1 MKKKRGHQLRIILTA
16 FLIILYL
23 GYVGFV
29 IHIDRGPIDYETF
42 MQIGGRLI
50 SGQEVYG
57 ENSYYPM
64 PYVYVFGLFAA
75 LPRPVSM
82 GLWLLLPPLVGL
94 IITGWNPWVLLFGP
108 MFGHFLGGQSTLF
121 GMLGY
126 WGYRRNRQPDQWQ
139 GGLWLALTALKPQ
152 LGIFPIGYAFFE
164 WVKYWRTERKIPR
177 QAWVC
182 LAAVGVVYLPSF
194 LFSPGWIGRW
204 LAAPRPLALRA
215 MAGLIPRSLAYLV
228 GRGWLFWGIWL
239 IISVALFIWILRRGM
254 TLERGMLWYFIASPL
269 IHDYDLIQLIPQI
282 EDPATRRMALFLSIP
297 TWIVIL
303 FFYSFD
309 PAWFAVT
316 VIAPGLL
323 LQDFFRKPGVEMK
336 SGL

>member
-1 MKKKRGHQLRIILTA
+1 MKEKRGRQLRIILTA

-64 PYVYVFGLFAA
+64 PYVYVFGIFAA

-82 GLWLLLPPLVGL
+82 GLWLLLPPLFGL

-108 MFGHFLGGQSTLF
+108 MFGHFLGGQSALF

-152 LGIFPIGYAFFE
+152 LGIFPIGYAFFD

-177 QAWVC
+177 QAWAC
-182 LAAVGVVYLPSF
+182 LAAVGVVYLSSF
-194 LFSPGWIGRW
+194 LFSPGWIWRW

-228 GRGWLFWGIWL
+228 GRGWLFWVLWL
-239 IISVALFIWILRRGM
+239 VISAALFIWILRRGM
-254 TLERGMLWYFIASPL
+254 TLERGMLWYFITSPL

-282 EDPATRRMALFLSIP
+282 EDPATRRMALILSIP
-297 TWIVIL
+297 TWIAIL

-323 LQDFFRKPGVEMK
+323 LLDFFRKPGGELK